1 MLIGTPAWLRRCHE
15 TDRRPARTWPASDPP
30 RLENPMEP
38 VAVAQWDLSGP
49 PPDAWH
55 SAEFTAETVLTEFNL
70 AEAAAG

>member
-1 MLIGTPAWLRRCHE
+1 
-15 TDRRPARTWPASDPP
+15 
-30 RLENPMEP
+30 MEP